1 MSGLATLIGP
11 WQEQFDQGAAAEN
24 GSAAALAKSFRWLQG
39 RAVMAA
45 QPSGNDTCT
54 VDVEFQY
61 RDRKEG
67 QRFHLRL
74 TSAGW
79 RIEWIDPAR
88 ALEQGIPYGTPV
100 NQAEP

>member
-1 MSGLATLIGP
+1 MTAP
-11 WQEQFDQGAAAEN
+11 
-24 GSAAALAKSFRWLQG
+24 
-39 RAVMAA
+39 
-45 QPSGNDTCT
+45 PSGNDTCT

-79 RIEWIDPAR
+79 RIERIDPAR
-88 ALEQGIPYGTPV
+88 ALEQSIPYGTPV